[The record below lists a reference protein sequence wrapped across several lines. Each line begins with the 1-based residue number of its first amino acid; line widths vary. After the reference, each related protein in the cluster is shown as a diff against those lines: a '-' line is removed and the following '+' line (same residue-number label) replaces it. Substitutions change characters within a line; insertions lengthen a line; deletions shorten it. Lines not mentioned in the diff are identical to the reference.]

1 MVLVY
6 LANSRYWDWVDKIM
20 LHTSGSSTICF
31 GHGYMAW
38 TAPEAEEG
46 EDDDEGET
54 RRVQR
59 SRPYQTLLGSGSP

>member
-1 MVLVY
+1 
-6 LANSRYWDWVDKIM
+6 
-20 LHTSGSSTICF
+20 
-31 GHGYMAW
+31 MAW

-59 SRPYQTLLGSGSP
+59 SRPYQTLLGSRSP